1 MSVMR
6 GLSEVAK
13 MKTIYID
20 SEYKCHLEGG
30 EGLTAVETDS
40 FDGLCEEMIVCFRFV
55 PFGKSWTREDGL
67 VFNGQMITPWKN
79 LDEAEKAQRE
89 YEKQLLTEYTEA
101 LKTLGVSL

>member
-1 MSVMR
+1 
-6 GLSEVAK
+6 

-20 SEYKCHLEGG
+20 ADYKCHTTNDGDM
-30 EGLTAVETDS
+30 TPVETDS
-40 FDGLCEEMIVCFRFV
+40 FDRMCDTMIECFRFV

-89 YEKQLLTEYTEA
+89 YEKQLLKTYADA
-101 LKTLGVSL
+101 LKIMGVTV